1 MAQMT
6 NVDRDRVEEVKTRLE
21 SYWQAN
27 IRMIAILLIIW
38 LAVAYIPP
46 LFVNQLNQIVI
57 AGFPLGYYMGSQGSL
72 IVFVLEIFFYAWYMN
87 KLDEDYGLV
96 GIKR

>member
-1 MAQMT
+1 MAQAT
-6 NVDRDRVEEVKTRLE
+6 VEQGQVEQVKAKLE

-27 IRMIAILLIIW
+27 IRIITILLIIW
-38 LAVAYIPP
+38 FVVAYVPP

-87 KLDEDYGLV
+87 KLDEEYGLV
-96 GIKR
+96 GTKR

>member
-1 MAQMT
+1 MAQST
-6 NVDRDRVEEVKTRLE
+6 NIDQERVEQVKTRLE

-27 IRMIAILLIIW
+27 IRIITILLIIW
-38 LAVAYIPP
+38 FAVAYVPP

-87 KLDEDYGLV
+87 RLDEDYGLV

>member
-1 MAQMT
+1 MDEQDRAQ
-6 NVDRDRVEEVKTRLE
+6 EVRQRLG

-27 IRMIAILLIIW
+27 IRIITILLIIW
-38 LAVAYIPP
+38 FAVAYIPP
-46 LFVNQLNQIVI
+46 LFINQLNQIVI

-72 IVFVLEIFFYAWYMN
+72 IVFVVEIFFYAWYMN

>member
-6 NVDRDRVEEVKTRLE
+6 NVDRDRVEEVKARLE

-27 IRMIAILLIIW
+27 IRIITILLIIW
-38 LAVAYIPP
+38 FAVAYVPP

-72 IVFVLEIFFYAWYMN
+72 IVFVVEIFFYAWYMN

>member
-6 NVDRDRVEEVKTRLE
+6 NVDRDRVEEVKARLE

-27 IRMIAILLIIW
+27 IRIITILLIIW
-38 LAVAYIPP
+38 FAVAYVPP

>member
-6 NVDRDRVEEVKTRLE
+6 NVDRDRVEEVKARLE

-27 IRMIAILLIIW
+27 IRIITILLIIW
-38 LAVAYIPP
+38 FAVAYVPP

-96 GIKR
+96 GMKR

>member
-1 MAQMT
+1 MT
-6 NVDRDRVEEVKTRLE
+6 NVDQDRVEEVKARLE
-21 SYWQAN
+21 RYWQAN
-27 IRMIAILLIIW
+27 IRIITILLIIW
-38 LAVAYIPP
+38 FAVAYVPP

>member
-1 MAQMT
+1 MAQAT
-6 NVDRDRVEEVKTRLE
+6 KVDQAQVEQVKAKLE

-27 IRMIAILLIIW
+27 VRIITILLIIW
-38 LAVAYIPP
+38 FVVAYVPP

-72 IVFVLEIFFYAWYMN
+72 IVFVVEIFFYAWYMN
-87 KLDEDYGLV
+87 KLDEEYGLV